1 MITQKQSK
9 IHKMAEEITLKIIH
23 NQIKNKKN
31 LHEEKKKL
39 CKEYHLTTV
48 PSNADILGYIP
59 LEVIERYPVIKSIL
73 RKKPVRTISGVA
85 VVAVMTSPQAC
96 PHGQCV
102 ICPGGPP
109 FSPQSYTGQEPA
121 ALRAMRN
128 MFDPFKQTQGR
139 IKQLEAIGHPT
150 DKIELIIMGGTFTA
164 RSSYYQAWF
173 IQKCYEA
180 LNQVK
185 QSSLQKAMDTNKL
198 AKHRCIGLTIETRP
212 DWLRLRHID
221 NILRFG
227 ATRVE
232 LGVQTTYDDVLLSS
246 GRQHL
251 VTDSVHA
258 TQMAK
263 DAGLKICY
271 HLMLGLPGSTRE
283 KDFESF
289 KEIFDQEK
297 FRPDM
302 IKIYPTLVLKGT
314 KLYSLLEKGEYTPLH
329 LQETIRLIAKMK
341 RIAPPWVRIQ
351 RIERDIPAHL
361 IEAGIKKSNLR
372 QLIKKEMNQHGWQCQ
387 CIRCR
392 EVGHRAYKDKI
403 YPQKIEE
410 ARYDYMASKGKEI
423 FISLEDKKNNLI
435 IGYCRLRIPHLP
447 HRPEI
452 THDSAIIREL
462 KIHGDVVEIGKKPKS
477 EYQHR
482 GWGEQLV
489 RKAENISKEHGIKKL
504 LVLSGIG
511 VKNYYYRLGFID
523 DGLYVSKTL

>member
-1 MITQKQSK
+1 MTPQEQSSM
-9 IHKMAEEITLKIIH
+9 HKMAEEIAIKIIH
-23 NQIKNKKN
+23 NQIKNKKD

-39 CKEYHLTTV
+39 CGRYHLKTV

-59 LEVIERYPVIKSIL
+59 PETASNYPMIKTIL

-85 VVAVMTSPQAC
+85 VVAVMTSPEVC
-96 PHGQCV
+96 PHGQCL

-109 FSPQSYTGQEPA
+109 LSPQSYTGQEPA
-121 ALRAMRN
+121 ALRATRN
-128 MFDPFKQTQGR
+128 MFDPLNQTQER
-139 IKQLEAIGHPT
+139 IKQLETIGHPT

-164 RSSYYQAWF
+164 RSPYYQSWF

-180 LNQVK
+180 LNQK
-185 QSSLQKAMDTNKL
+185 KCPSLQHAMEKNKL

-212 DWLRLRHID
+212 DWLRLCHID

-232 LGVQTTYDDVLLSS
+232 LGVQTTFDDVLRSS

-251 VTDSVHA
+251 VTDSIHA
-258 TQMAK
+258 TQIAK

-271 HLMLGLPGSTRE
+271 HLMLGLPGSTPE

-289 KEIFDQEK
+289 KETFNEEK

-302 IKIYPTLVLKGT
+302 LKIYPTLVLKGT
-314 KLYSLLEKGEYTPLH
+314 KLYKLWKKGEYEPLH
-329 LQETIRLIAKMK
+329 LQETIKLLAEMK
-341 RIAPPWVRIQ
+341 RVIPPWVRIQ
-351 RIERDIPAHL
+351 RIERDIPAQL

-372 QLIKKEMNQHGWQCQ
+372 QLVKKEMEQHGWQCQ

-392 EVGHRAYKDKI
+392 EVGHRGYKDKI
-403 YPQKIEE
+403 YPHKIEE
-410 ARYDYMASKGKEI
+410 TRYDYVASKGKEI
-423 FISLEDKKNNLI
+423 FISLGDKKNNLV
-435 IGYCRLRIPHLP
+435 IGYCRLRVPFAP
-447 HRPEI
+447 HRPEF

-462 KIHGDVVEIGKKPKS
+462 RIHGDVVGIGKKPKV

-482 GWGEQLV
+482 GFGEQLV
-489 RKAENISKEHGIKKL
+489 KKAEIISREYGIKKL

-511 VKNYYYRLGFID
+511 VKYYYYRLGFID
-523 DGLYVSKTL
+523 DGIYVSKIL

>member
-1 MITQKQSK
+1 MITQQKSN
-9 IHKMAEEITLKIIH
+9 IHKMANEIALQIIH
-23 NQIKNKKN
+23 KQIKNKKE

-39 CKEYHLTTV
+39 CGKYHIKTV
-48 PSNADILGYIP
+48 PSNADILGCIP
-59 LEVIERYPVIKSIL
+59 IDLTKRHPVIKTLL

-85 VVAVMTSPQAC
+85 VVAVMTSPEVC
-96 PHGQCV
+96 PHGQCI

-109 FSPQSYTGQEPA
+109 LSPQSYTGQEPA

-128 MFDPFKQTQGR
+128 MFNPFNQTLGR
-139 IKQLEAIGHPT
+139 IKQLEAIGHAT

-164 RSSYYQAWF
+164 RSPYYQEWF

-180 LNQVK
+180 LNQKK
-185 QSSLQKAMDTNKL
+185 QSSLQKVMDTNKL
-198 AKHRCIGLTIETRP
+198 AEHRCIGLTIETRP

-232 LGVQTTYDDVLLSS
+232 LGVQTTFDDVLLSS

-251 VTDSVHA
+251 VTDSIQA
-258 TQMAK
+258 TQIAK

-271 HLMLGLPGSTRE
+271 HLMLGLPGSTLE

-289 KEIFDQEK
+289 KEIFNQEK

-302 IKIYPTLVLKGT
+302 LKIYPTLVLKGT
-314 KLYSLLEKGEYTPLH
+314 KLYQLWKTGEYSPVQ
-329 LQETIRLIAKMK
+329 LQETIKLIAKMK
-341 RIAPPWVRIQ
+341 RLAPPWVRIQ
-351 RIERDIPAHL
+351 RIERDIPAQL

-372 QLIKKEMNQHGWQCQ
+372 QLIKKEMEQQGWQCQ

-392 EVGHRAYKDKI
+392 EVGHRGYKDKI
-403 YPQKIEE
+403 YPDKIEG

-435 IGYCRLRIPHLP
+435 IGYCRLRIPHAS
-447 HRPEI
+447 HRPEV

-462 KIHGDVVEIGKKPKS
+462 KIHGDVVEIGKKPKN

-489 RKAENISKEHGIKKL
+489 KEAENISREHDIKKL
-504 LVLSGIG
+504 LVLSGMG
-511 VKNYYYRLGFID
+511 VKNYYYRLGFSD
-523 DGLYVSKTL
+523 EGVYVSKTL